1 VPHGLPRHRT
11 SSFETFII
19 NAGLNKPAAAE
30 PEDVLGARLKL
41 RLGILSRSEQGTWS
55 ATASIQIEHERERIE
70 LLGIR
75 VFEPRDGWIVMDL
88 PTAEEWSPL
97 LATLPEALRNRFDEP
112 EFYERLRTALS
123 RRFLARKAAR
133 MEREAI
139 EGKPNQPENHPRDE
153 AAP

>member
-1 VPHGLPRHRT
+1 V
-11 SSFETFII
+11 ETG
-19 NAGLNKPAAAE
+19 ALRLDEATKPAAAE

-41 RLGILSRSEQGTWS
+41 RLGILNRSEQGTWS

-133 MEREAI
+133 MVHETAMKT
-139 EGKPNQPENHPRDE
+139 GLPG
-153 AAP
+153 